1 MREVVWRPLACSL
14 ERLDMIYSVHAI
26 VCVLFLIVALK
37 GANSHSYTLH
47 DGLNTD
53 FCVCVCEDNICFG
66 AVQQHLSVLHL
77 LVGLF

>member
-1 MREVVWRPLACSL
+1 MLFFILLNDCAINSSEEREVVWRPLTCSL

-53 FCVCVCEDNICFG
+53 FFVCV
-66 AVQQHLSVLHL
+66 
-77 LVGLF
+77 